1 MAAFSITAAVGV
13 AAAETPCGFR
23 VCELH
28 IHSEGWYIADITVS
42 ECVVYGGDQE
52 VCAVSNYT
60 MYRGD
65 RITLNTPADYI
76 ELKISAVAGGERT
89 ETVYDN
95 CPDGVAAVYIG
106 GFTWRIDFE
115 YEAC

>member
-1 MAAFSITAAVGV
+1 MMAAFSITAAAPVV
-13 AAAETPCGFR
+13 AAETPCGYR

-28 IHSEGWYIADITVS
+28 IHSEGWYVADISVS
-42 ECVVYGGDQE
+42 ECASYGDYE
-52 VCAVSNYT
+52 VCGVSDYT

-65 RITLNTPADYI
+65 RITLNTAADYI
-76 ELKISAVAGGERT
+76 ELRISAVAGGERT

-95 CPDGVAAVYIG
+95 CPGGVAAVYIG

-115 YEAC
+115 YESC